1 MEMDAEEFI
10 KQLNYVQELMQKEDY
25 KEAVILIEKL
35 KKLEKSVNFD
45 YNLTHRLYQLDSNTR
60 SLYNQQ
66 IILKVIKNLSI
77 ENDCISFEELNQIL
91 KEKDKL
97 DLSVDLLK
105 REIEILILRNLLP
118 CRIDKEKIIFGFSK
132 K

>member
-1 MEMDAEEFI
+1 M
-10 KQLNYVQELMQKEDY
+10 
-25 KEAVILIEKL
+25 
-35 KKLEKSVNFD
+35 
-45 YNLTHRLYQLDSNTR
+45 
-60 SLYNQQ
+60 
-66 IILKVIKNLSI
+66 IKNLSI